1 MARQTAVKE
10 INSFSKGIITE
21 ASPLTFPDNASIDEE
36 NLQINNDG
44 SRKRRY
50 GMDYEPN
57 YAVVSTSQPITDD
70 LAFSSYIWKSPGG
83 YSEKEFI
90 VTQTGTQVSI
100 FDATSRPISGDLI
113 YTTEIGGSRST
124 RFSISSVDGI
134 LVIASNQANILTY
147 DWNGT
152 SVVPASGRL
161 KLRDFFGVEDIVGGV
176 NLLQGTGVS
185 TRPTALS
192 QNHIYNLRNQ
202 TFAYPRYRGDGPDAE
217 TPTCPIYSFYQEDS
231 KFPANSDNVVVYL
244 YANANDSDDRN
255 TRRYFQKDNVQN
267 PLGTNRAPTG
277 AFIIDALARGPSR
290 LSEIQRLYNEY
301 PELQYPVTT
310 LPNDTTPDGAR
321 VVSSFAG
328 RMWFGGF
335 SSRIGGGDS
344 QSPRMTSFILF
355 SQLVKNVADIYK
367 CYQEGDPTSSET
379 PDLVDTDGGFI
390 RLDGA
395 YNIQTMVNV
404 GDALMVIAENGV
416 WRITG
421 GSGYGFKAT
430 DYLTNKITEHGCTAP
445 DSIIVVDNTVMYWS
459 DDGIYHLAPNQYGD
473 WTSTNLTTNTIQNLF
488 DSIDSVTKSKVQGI
502 FDSYQRKAR
511 WLYNTALSSAG
522 DVKELILDVNLGA
535 FYKFS
540 IKQPTGSSYPRPV
553 SMVKVPP
560 FTIGDDAVG
569 VITLSGDSVIT
580 ASSDTVSVI
589 TATRTSSTSEIMYL
603 TATPPVSG
611 NTRFT
616 FSYYYNTDF
625 KDWKTYDGAG
635 VDASG
640 FMLTG
645 WSGFGDFQR
654 QKQIPYLTVYSIKT
668 ETGFTA
674 DFVPINSSSVKV
686 QSQWA
691 WTNSAEAGKWNPPF
705 QAYRHNRYWTPSSSG
720 DTFDDGEYVIH
731 TRNKLRGRGNVVSLL
746 FSTEPG
752 YDFHLLGWS
761 YLIGING
768 AP

>member
-83 YSEKEFI
+83 FSEREFI
-90 VTQTGTQVSI
+90 VTQTGTQISI
-100 FDATSRPISGDLI
+100 FDATSRPISGGLI
-113 YTTEIGGSRST
+113 YTTEIGGSRAT

-152 SVVPASGRL
+152 SIVPASGRL

-217 TPTCPIYSFYQEDS
+217 TPTCPIYSFYQEDA
-231 KFPANSDNVVVYL
+231 KFPANSDNVIVYL

-310 LPNDTTPDGAR
+310 LPSDTTPDGAK

-335 SSRIGGGDS
+335 SSRIDGGDS

-488 DSIDSVTKSKVQGI
+488 DSIDSITKSKVQGI

-511 WLYNTALSSAG
+511 WLYNTSLSSVG

-560 FTIGDDAVG
+560 FTIGNDAVG
-569 VITLSGDSVIT
+569 VITLAGDSVIT

-603 TATPPVSG
+603 TATPPVAG

-625 KDWKTYDGAG
+625 KDWKTYDGVG
-635 VDASG
+635 VDAAG
-640 FMLTG
+640 FILTG
-645 WSGFGDFQR
+645 WTGFGDFQR

-668 ETGFTA
+668 ETGFTE

-720 DTFDDGEYVIH
+720 DAFDDGEYVIH

-746 FSTEPG
+746 FSTEPS

>member
-100 FDATSRPISGDLI
+100 FDATSRPISGELI

-147 DWNGT
+147 DWNG
-152 SVVPASGRL
+152 SAIVPSSGRL
-161 KLRDFFGVEDIVGGV
+161 KLRDFFGVEDIASGE
-176 NLLQGTGVS
+176 NLLQGNGVA
-185 TRPTALS
+185 TRPSTLS
-192 QNHIYNLRNQ
+192 QAHTYNLRNQ
-202 TFAYPRYRGDGPDAE
+202 TYAVPRYNRHIE
-217 TPTCPIYSFYQEDS
+217 TLTDPIFAFFDFS
-231 KFPANSDNVVVYL
+231 KKYPANSDNVTVYL
-244 YANANDSDDRN
+244 YADANDSDDRN
-255 TRRYFQKDNVQN
+255 TRRYFCNDNWIN

-277 AFIIDALARGPSR
+277 YFIIDALARGSSR
-290 LSEIQRLYNEY
+290 ITETQKLYNDNST
-301 PELQYPVTT
+301 LQYPISS
-310 LPNDTTPDGAR
+310 LPNDTTPNGAR

-335 SSRIGGGDS
+335 SSQLDGGDS

-416 WRITG
+416 WRVTG

-473 WTSTNLTTNTIQNLF
+473 WTSTNLTTNTIQSLF
-488 DSIDSVTKSKVQGI
+488 DGIDSVTKTKVQGI

-511 WLYNTALSSAG
+511 WLYNTSLSSVG
-522 DVKELILDVNLGA
+522 DVKELVLDVNLGA
-535 FYKFS
+535 FYKFA
-540 IKQPTGSSYPRPV
+540 IKQPEGSSYPRPV
-553 SMVKVPP
+553 SIVKVPP
-560 FTIGDDAVG
+560 FTIGDDSVG
-569 VITLSGDSVIT
+569 VITLAGDSVIT
-580 ASSDTVSVI
+580 TTNDVVSVI
-589 TATRTSSTSEIMYL
+589 SATRSSSTSEIMYL
-603 TATPPVSG
+603 TAVPPVGG
-611 NTRFT
+611 NIRFT
-616 FSYYYNTDF
+616 FSYYYNTSF
-625 KDWKTYDGAG
+625 KDWVSYDGVG

-645 WSGFGDFQR
+645 WTGFGDFQR

-668 ETGFTA
+668 ETGFTE
-674 DFVPINSSSVKV
+674 DFIPINSSSIKT

-691 WTNSAEAGKWNPPF
+691 WTNSAEAGKWGPSF

-720 DTFDDGEYVIH
+720 DAFDDGEYVIH

-746 FSTEPG
+746 FSTEPS